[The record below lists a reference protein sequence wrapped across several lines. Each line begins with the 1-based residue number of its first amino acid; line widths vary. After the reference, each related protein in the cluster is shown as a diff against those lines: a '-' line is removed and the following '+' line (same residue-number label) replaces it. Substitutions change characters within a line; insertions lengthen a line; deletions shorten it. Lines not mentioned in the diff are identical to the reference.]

1 MDDCSAG
8 LRAEDKSVLCGHRRS
23 RQQIVTKRP
32 SVVYRPTL
40 ILYAQATPYATC
52 RPTKTHMERLGDWQK
67 RQTYRWS
74 RDQQIMRSVNLY
86 LGYRLILI
94 WYKSTAAL
102 AVTSLSLSFN
112 FRLAAMPSE
121 EPKMLFRMR
130 EPWGLSPS
138 MNENRRVV
146 TQAYMSSLS
155 SWTSM
160 RRRRATVPLA
170 NGREAARCG
179 EWVISNASCFLITM
193 RWKFLLVFRHCA
205 ISHKAM

>member
-102 AVTSLSLSFN
+102 AVTSLSLSISAWQRCHQKNQKCF
-112 FRLAAMPSE
+112 SE
-121 EPKMLFRMR
+121 C
-130 EPWGLSPS
+130 G
-138 MNENRRVV
+138 
-146 TQAYMSSLS
+146 SLEVCRHR
-155 SWTSM
+155 WTK
-160 RRRRATVPLA
+160 TDVL
-170 NGREAARCG
+170 
-179 EWVISNASCFLITM
+179 
-193 RWKFLLVFRHCA
+193 
-205 ISHKAM
+205 SHKPICRRCRRGHRCAGGARQYR